1 MESRGPIREYTEAE
15 IKEENKR
22 IRHLRRLVDFSLALI
37 AQSPMS
43 PDEARRIVQAVRQQA
58 MRLFP
63 GKEATFELLYTPR
76 FRRLIA
82 EKFNLLYTPVD
93 ASGRLPLLS
102 LTTWRVGDRFNKTFA
117 DSPVG
122 PLAGSRALA
131 MNQSENSE

>member
-1 MESRGPIREYTEAE
+1 MENSAPVREYTEAE

-43 PDEARRIVQAVRQQA
+43 LDEAHRIVQAVRQQA

-63 GKEATFELLYTPR
+63 GKEETFELLNTPR

-82 EKFNLLYTPVD
+82 EKFSLL
-93 ASGRLPLLS
+93 
-102 LTTWRVGDRFNKTFA
+102 
-117 DSPVG
+117 
-122 PLAGSRALA
+122 
-131 MNQSENSE
+131 

>member
-1 MESRGPIREYTEAE
+1 MESGGPIREYTEAE

-63 GKEATFELLYTPR
+63 GKEETFEPLYTPR

-82 EKFNLLYTPVD
+82 EKFNLL
-93 ASGRLPLLS
+93 
-102 LTTWRVGDRFNKTFA
+102 
-117 DSPVG
+117 
-122 PLAGSRALA
+122 
-131 MNQSENSE
+131 

>member
-1 MESRGPIREYTEAE
+1 MEKSGPTREYSEDE

-43 PDEARRIVQAVRQQA
+43 PDEAQRIVQAVRQQA

-63 GKEATFELLYTPR
+63 GKEETFELLYTPR

-82 EKFNLLYTPVD
+82 EKFSLL
-93 ASGRLPLLS
+93 
-102 LTTWRVGDRFNKTFA
+102 
-117 DSPVG
+117 
-122 PLAGSRALA
+122 
-131 MNQSENSE
+131 